1 MTKGASI
8 GSLSQQRLA
17 QLEKR
22 TGHKFLDLARLDRAL
37 THSSAK
43 SRTVKDYERMEFLGD
58 RVLGLCIA
66 ELLFKNFPAA
76 NEGELSV
83 RLNALVNADALA
95 EVADQLRLHEF
106 IRTGADV
113 RDLASDRQKNM
124 RADVVES
131 LIATIYLD
139 GGLEAARKFIDLYW
153 SERSKHVMA
162 ARRDAKTEL
171 QEWAHKFHS
180 IVPCYKEISRDGPD
194 HEPTFVIEVQVAK
207 LKTERAEGR
216 SKRLAEQAAA
226 EKILRREGIWNEH
239 KKGSE
244 N

>member
-1 MTKGASI
+1 MNKSASI
-8 GSLSQQRLA
+8 GSVSPRRLA

-22 TGHKFLDLARLDRAL
+22 TGHKFSDLARLDRAL

-43 SRTVKDYERMEFLGD
+43 SVTGKDYERMEFLGD

-66 ELLFKNFPAA
+66 ELLFTNFPSA

-83 RLNALVNADALA
+83 RLNALVNADTLA
-95 EVADQLRLHEF
+95 EVADELGLHEF

-113 RDLASDRQKNM
+113 RDLTSDRQKNM

-139 GGLEAARKFIDLYW
+139 GGLEAAHKFISSHW
-153 SERSKHVMA
+153 SERSKHDMA

-171 QEWAHKFHS
+171 QEWAHKYHS
-180 IVPCYKEISRDGPD
+180 AVPSYKEVSRDGPD
-194 HEPTFVIEVQVAK
+194 HEPVFVIEVQLAK
-207 LKTERAEGR
+207 LKSERAQGR

-226 EKILRREGIWNEH
+226 EKILLREGIWKDSE
-239 KKGSE
+239 KGSE